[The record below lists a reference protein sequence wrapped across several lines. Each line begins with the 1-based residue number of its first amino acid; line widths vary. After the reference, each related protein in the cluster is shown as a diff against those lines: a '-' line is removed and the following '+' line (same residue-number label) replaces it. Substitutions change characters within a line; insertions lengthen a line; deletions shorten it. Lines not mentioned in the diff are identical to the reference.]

1 MEAIIYSKQRYLN
14 GGGPQGSLLG
24 NIEYLA
30 QSNDSADT
38 VHVNDRFKFMD
49 DLTALEIVN
58 LLVTEITTCDLRAHV
73 PSDIPVHNKI
83 IEKDKLES

>member
-1 MEAIIYSKQRYLN
+1 
-14 GGGPQGSLLG
+14 
-24 NIEYLA
+24 
-30 QSNDSADT
+30 
-38 VHVNDRFKFMD
+38 MD